1 MHNQREEHMKRQ
13 IDWKA
18 LAACISFHVFVF
30 FIIHALTPANSF
42 NVWYN
47 HLDKP
52 LFTPPSNFLFRTIFL
67 MYFFS
72 GFAFYFI
79 WKAKETRFK
88 HRQRAL
94 IYYYIIFVLISLW
107 FIIFF
112 NFKLLDL
119 AVIVNVIT
127 WVMTIILFF
136 LFKRVSKTASYLI
149 LPTLLWDTFNMV
161 LSWGFWQLN
170 H

>member
-1 MHNQREEHMKRQ
+1 MKRQ

-30 FIIHALTPANSF
+30 FIIHTLTPANSF

>member
-1 MHNQREEHMKRQ
+1 MKRQ

-52 LFTPPSNFLFRTIFL
+52 LLLHHPAFIPHYIFSI
-67 MYFFS
+67 FFS
-72 GFAFYFI
+72 GIAFYFV
-79 WKAKETRFK
+79 WKAKENRLNTVRK
-88 HRQRAL
+88 HSS
-94 IYYYIIFVLISLW
+94 YYYIIFVLISLW

-119 AVIVNVIT
+119 AAIVNVIT
-127 WVMTIILFF
+127 WVLTIILFF
-136 LFKRVSKTASYLI
+136 LFKRVSKIASYLLI
-149 LPTLLWDTFNMV
+149 PTLLWDTFNMV
-161 LSWGFWQLN
+161 LAWGFWQLN